1 MKKKEAKELLGLSNK
16 ELSGALHISESYIRN
31 SNKFSDAI
39 SSHIRA
45 LAKIDELEAKCN
57 RLQDQIKRITMALDN

>member
-1 MKKKEAKELLGLSNK
+1 VKKKEAKDLLGLSNK
-16 ELSGALHISESYIRN
+16 ELSEALHISESYIRN

-45 LAKIDELEAKCN
+45 LAKIDS
-57 RLQDQIKRITMALDN
+57 LQDDIDKHKDTIKRIVNALDN

>member
-16 ELSGALHISESYIRN
+16 ELSSALNISESYIRN
-31 SNKFSDAI
+31 SNEFSDAI

-45 LAKIDELEAKCN
+45 LAKIDELQADIDKHLETIN
-57 RLQDQIKRITMALDN
+57 RVVKALDN